1 MSAILYI
8 LIFIVVLAAAVY
20 SRLPLTIVCM
30 VTIVSFLASMTP
42 HGEPLNSILHLL
54 RAPAQ
59 LVLEAGN
66 QFLGLGET
74 LTGIA
79 ILGVALAVDLLLT
92 NALGL
97 RK

>member
-8 LIFIVVLAAAVY
+8 LIFIVVLAAAIY

-30 VTIVSFLASMTP
+30 VTVVSFLASMTP

-54 RAPAQ
+54 RAPAS
-59 LVLEAGN
+59 LFLGFGDR
-66 QFLGLGET
+66 FLGLGET

-79 ILGVALAVDLLLT
+79 ILGVALAVDLVLT

-97 RK
+97 RR